1 MADSDSF
8 IGSWNLVGGRN
19 NYLFLESVR
28 ASVQE
33 LIGGEQM
40 PTEEEKDDS
49 WQSKICSNCKDVVV
63 YCKCLIEELEKQA
76 DS

>member
-1 MADSDSF
+1 VANPYSF
-8 IGSWNLVGGRN
+8 VGDRKLVRGCDIC
-19 NYLFLESVR
+19 LFLESVR
-28 ASVQE
+28 ASIQE

-40 PTEEEKDDS
+40 PKEDEKDDS
-49 WQSKICSNCKDVVV
+49 WQSKICSNCKDVVI